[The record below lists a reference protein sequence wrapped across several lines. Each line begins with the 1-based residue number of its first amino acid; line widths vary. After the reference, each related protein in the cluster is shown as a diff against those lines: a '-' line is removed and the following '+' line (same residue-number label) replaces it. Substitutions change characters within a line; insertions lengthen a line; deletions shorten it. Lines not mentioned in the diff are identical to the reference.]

1 MIKTYV
7 SMFLSLVI
15 SCSFIFSS
23 TAMALT
29 PMEETGGGNFD
40 RDLVT
45 IAYELQERRTQTYST
60 ESNTYM
66 EILANTD
73 EYQEVK
79 FVEGNKVDIISYDLL
94 TGEVYV
100 DGQKI
105 MVEDVVVSQGISP
118 MALGNAFDIVY
129 KNISLQKQL
138 IQYTTDGLC
147 SVLELVG
154 EFTGNV
160 AWSLA
165 SSLVSMCASA
175 GYAYSNAC
183 YAKMYKRLD
192 SSYTYYVKYW
202 DMYWNSSYT
211 DFCDRYTQTIY
222 Q

>member
-1 MIKTYV
+1 MSIV
-7 SMFLSLVI
+7 SFGSFLCLI
-15 SCSFIFSS
+15 IGCSFMISS

-29 PMEETGGGNFD
+29 PAEEENARIHD

-45 IAYELQERRTQTYST
+45 IAYEIQERRAQMYST
-60 ESNTYM
+60 ECNTYM
-66 EILANTD
+66 EILVNTY

-79 FVEGNKVDIISYDLL
+79 FVEGDKVDVISYDVL

-105 MVEDVVVSQGISP
+105 TAEDVVVSQEITP
-118 MALGNAFDIVY
+118 MALENAFDIVY
-129 KNISLQKQL
+129 RNISLKKQL

-147 SVLELVG
+147 AVLELIG
-154 EFTGNV
+154 EFTGNA

-183 YAKMYKRLD
+183 YAQMYKRLD
-192 SSYTYYVKYW
+192 SSYTYYVQYW

>member
-1 MIKTYV
+1 MIKKYV

-129 KNISLQKQL
+129 KNQTKA
-138 IQYTTDGLC
+138 
-147 SVLELVG
+147 EL
-154 EFTGNV
+154 T
-160 AWSLA
+160 L
-165 SSLVSMCASA
+165 
-175 GYAYSNAC
+175 
-183 YAKMYKRLD
+183 
-192 SSYTYYVKYW
+192 
-202 DMYWNSSYT
+202 
-211 DFCDRYTQTIY
+211 
-222 Q
+222 